1 MPRNVPAQR
10 QETSE
15 RRICCSTANR
25 PGAPRECFNALAR
38 PVWLDKIRAC
48 FAENNLYLDKRGGL
62 TAEKHR
68 LKIMSQRDHNFKLDK
83 NKKAPEILDREELIE
98 EIKCASFFV
107 RIATKSR
114 RASAE
119 TWYIWL
125 WLPYAVLPYR
135 DGTALTAPQ
144 AALGAEAPAHFG
156 DEEESD
162 SDDCNPSSQAGPV
175 RRPQEPEGG
184 GVRVSPPRIC
194 SPKAGPQEALGGD
207 DGQER

>member
-1 MPRNVPAQR
+1 LKLIFSAQKLTSTSYLLEVARFRGSSSNFDGSEHGLRKPPR
-10 QETSE
+10 
-15 RRICCSTANR
+15 
-25 PGAPRECFNALAR
+25 F
-38 PVWLDKIRAC
+38 
-48 FAENNLYLDKRGGL
+48 
-62 TAEKHR
+62 
-68 LKIMSQRDHNFKLDK
+68 
-83 NKKAPEILDREELIE
+83 LIGRNIKE
-98 EIKCASFFV
+98 MKCASFFV
-107 RIATKSR
+107 RITTKSR

-119 TWYIWL
+119 TWYIWS
-125 WLPYAVLPYR
+125 WLPYSVLPYR
-135 DGTALTAPQ
+135 DGTALTAPP